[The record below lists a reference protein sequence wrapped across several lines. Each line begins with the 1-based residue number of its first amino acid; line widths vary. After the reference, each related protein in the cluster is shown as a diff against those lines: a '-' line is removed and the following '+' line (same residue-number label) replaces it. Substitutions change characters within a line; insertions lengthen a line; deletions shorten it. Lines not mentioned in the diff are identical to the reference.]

1 MSFVCEPLFR
11 LCLSIRQ
18 TETYAQNR
26 AQQIAC
32 VFVCP
37 FSKVHNF
44 GTSKG
49 EEPERRLWILS
60 EKQTFGVFAGLCW
73 CIFRSS
79 TEVKQ
84 RPCLKGELPTPKTK
98 PATNPPADL
107 IPHTQVAMGKPQ
119 LVVDLNSFLRK
130 CNSSRIPGFSRCLTL
145 AGGIL

>member
-60 EKQTFGVFAGLCW
+60 EKTNIWSLC
-73 CIFRSS
+73 RSML
-79 TEVKQ
+79 VYF
-84 RPCLKGELPTPKTK
+84 
-98 PATNPPADL
+98 
-107 IPHTQVAMGKPQ
+107 QVEY
-119 LVVDLNSFLRK
+119 
-130 CNSSRIPGFSRCLTL
+130 
-145 AGGIL
+145 